1 MLKLVFFD
9 SCDASFRFKEGLGSR
24 NVIYMACT
32 IVFKITAG
40 GNTVSICA
48 INVTKAFSLTK
59 LARSSLFVKLMKR
72 VFH

>member
-1 MLKLVFFD
+1 MLNSCFFD
-9 SCDASFRFKEGLGSR
+9 SCDASFCFKEGLGSR

-48 INVTKAFSLTK
+48 INFTKAFSLTK
-59 LARSSLFVKLMKR
+59 LPRTSLFVKLK
-72 VFH
+72 